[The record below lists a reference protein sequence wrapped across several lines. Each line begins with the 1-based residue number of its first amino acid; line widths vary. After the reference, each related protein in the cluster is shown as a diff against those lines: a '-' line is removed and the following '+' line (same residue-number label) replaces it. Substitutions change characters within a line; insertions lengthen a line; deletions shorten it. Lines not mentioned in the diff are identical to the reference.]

1 VTKPLA
7 GIRAKIDGAR
17 ERRDT
22 INRELDSFVDR
33 DPETSWQIL
42 VKTDNDAGK
51 CTITWAQHDPVPLRW
66 SVYLGEF
73 LYDLRSALD
82 HLACRLVEA
91 NNRKPT
97 NRTEFPVFWRED
109 DFEAGSCPKTQGM
122 SAEVKTLIESLQ
134 PYREWPE
141 HPQQT
146 ALWGIHAFC
155 NADKHRLLH
164 LTDFWLLATE
174 ISHKMP
180 PGLSE
185 GFIQW
190 KVKPRRM
197 RLYHDAVIAAYE
209 WDPVYLDSL
218 DESDVEM
225 HTDFS
230 LDIALAERPWGR
242 KRTAEPSE
250 PFSIRDL
257 MADAL
262 DCVEASLLPKFE
274 PFFP

>member
-1 VTKPLA
+1 VTEPLA
-7 GIRAKIDGAR
+7 GVRAKIDGAR
-17 ERRDT
+17 ERRET

-42 VKTDNDAGK
+42 VKTDNNAGEGSA
-51 CTITWAQHDPVPLRW
+51 TWAQHDPIPLRW

-82 HLACRLVEA
+82 HLAGCLVEA

-97 NRTEFPVFWRED
+97 NRTEFPVFWSEE
-109 DFEAGSCPKTQGM
+109 DFEAGSYPKTQGM

-146 ALWGIHAFC
+146 VLWGIHAFC

-164 LTDFWLLATE
+164 LADFWLLDTE
-174 ISHKMP
+174 FTFTMP
-180 PGLSE
+180 QGLGE
-185 GFIQW
+185 DFIHW
-190 KVKPRRM
+190 TVKPRRM

-209 WDPVYLDSL
+209 WDAAYLDSL

-225 HTDFS
+225 HTHFS

-242 KRTAEPSE
+242 KRTTEPPE
-250 PFSIRDL
+250 PFSVRDL

-262 DCVEASLLPKFE
+262 DYVEASLLPKFM